1 MKASGLAA
9 AVVLAGC
16 LHALS
21 EPGFAHENHPDRLP
35 DPGDVVAFRAYV
47 MENIDENADA
57 MKAKVEAGQ
66 LDEVK
71 LHAAAIAIHATR
83 IEALFPAGS
92 GGATSRAKDEIWHD
106 WKAFL
111 ASTKLLIAEADALAV
126 AAEHGDIEAARTHL
140 RAVFGTC
147 DTCHDRFRKPRPR

>member
-1 MKASGLAA
+1 MKTSGLAT

-16 LHALS
+16 LHGS
-21 EPGFAHENHPDRLP
+21 IESGFAHENHPDRLP

-47 MENIDENADA
+47 MENIDENADT
-57 MKAKVEAGQ
+57 MKAKVEAGH

-71 LHAAAIAIHATR
+71 LHAAAVAIHATR

-92 GGATSRAKDEIWHD
+92 GGATSRAKDEIWRD
-106 WKAFL
+106 WEAFL
-111 ASTKLLIAEADALAV
+111 ASTKLLITEADALAV
-126 AAEHGDIEAARTHL
+126 AAEHGDVEAVRTHL

-147 DTCHDRFRKPRPR
+147 DTCHDRFRKPKPR

>member
-9 AVVLAGC
+9 AIGLVGYLY
-16 LHALS
+16 ALS
-21 EPGFAHENHPDRLP
+21 GSGFAHENHPERLP

-57 MKAKVEAGQ
+57 AEAKVKAGR

-83 IEALFPAGS
+83 MEALFPAGS
-92 GGATSRAKDEIWHD
+92 GTPESRAKDEIWSD
-106 WKAFL
+106 WDAFR
-111 ASTKLLIAEADALAV
+111 ASGARLSTEADAVAV
-126 AAEHGDIEAARTHL
+126 ASERGDAEAARTHL
-140 RAVFGTC
+140 RAMFGTC
-147 DTCHDRFRKPRPR
+147 DTCHDRFRKPRQR

>member
-21 EPGFAHENHPDRLP
+21 GSGFAHETHPERLP
-35 DPGDVVAFRAYV
+35 DPGDMVAFRAYV

-57 MKAKVEAGQ
+57 VEAKVKAGR

-71 LHAAAIAIHATR
+71 PHAAAIAIHATR

-92 GGATSRAKDEIWHD
+92 GTAASRAKDEIWSD
-106 WKAFL
+106 WEAFR
-111 ASTKLLIAEADALAV
+111 ASGARLSMEADALAV
-126 AAEHGDIEAARTHL
+126 ASERGDAEAARTHL
-140 RAVFGTC
+140 RAMFGTC
-147 DTCHDRFRKPRPR
+147 DTCHDRFRKPRQR

>member
-9 AVVLAGC
+9 AIGLAGC

-21 EPGFAHENHPDRLP
+21 GSGFAHENHPERLP

-57 MKAKVEAGQ
+57 MKAKVEAGR

-92 GGATSRAKDEIWHD
+92 GSDTSRAKDDIWND
-106 WKAFL
+106 WQAFV
-111 ASTKLLIAEADALAV
+111 ASAKLLSTEADALAV
-126 AAEHGDIEAARTHL
+126 AAEHGDVEAARTRL

-147 DTCHDRFRKPRPR
+147 DTCHDQFRKPRQR

>member
-1 MKASGLAA
+1 MKTSGLAT

-16 LHALS
+16 LHGLS

-57 MKAKVEAGQ
+57 MKAKVEACH
-66 LDEVK
+66 LDEFK
-71 LHAAAIAIHATR
+71 LHAAAVAIHATR

-92 GGATSRAKDEIWHD
+92 GGATSRAKDEIWRD
-106 WKAFL
+106 WEAFL
-111 ASTKLLIAEADALAV
+111 ASTKLLITEADALAV
-126 AAEHGDIEAARTHL
+126 AAEHGDVEAVRTHL

-147 DTCHDRFRKPRPR
+147 DTCHDRFRKPKSR

>member
-1 MKASGLAA
+1 MKTSGLAT

-16 LHALS
+16 LHGLS

-57 MKAKVEAGQ
+57 MKAKVEACH

-71 LHAAAIAIHATR
+71 LHAAAVAIHATR

-92 GGATSRAKDEIWHD
+92 GGATSRAKDEIWRD
-106 WKAFL
+106 WEAFL
-111 ASTKLLIAEADALAV
+111 ASTKLLITEADALAV
-126 AAEHGDIEAARTHL
+126 AAEHGDVEAVRTHL

-147 DTCHDRFRKPRPR
+147 DTCHDRFRKPKSR